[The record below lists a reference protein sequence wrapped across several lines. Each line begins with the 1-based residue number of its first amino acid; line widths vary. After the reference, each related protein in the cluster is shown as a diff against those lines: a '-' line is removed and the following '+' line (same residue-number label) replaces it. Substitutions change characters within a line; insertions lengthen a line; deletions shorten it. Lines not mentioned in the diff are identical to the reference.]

1 MRAKT
6 SLAIL
11 VPLTT
16 FCVGLVLWMS
26 GCDFTRVDEGA
37 DVALEDHLELLAN
50 ATTQEAAESA
60 LRGILNKT
68 EVGVRWRLELTPGDY
83 DAYTLSDDQFK
94 ALARAQ
100 AGFVSGDRSLG
111 KTISQ
116 VYNNVLAADADVRET
131 ADDPDVGISA
141 GVRAPIVV
149 SLAEMAMIF
158 EASAKAA
165 QKNPQ
170 EPANALLLTI
180 AAEGTSLPESIRRFS
195 PDHLLSPVQ
204 QFLFQIWFH
213 RNGPFM
219 APFLNVEVG
228 KVQDDVPARTPC
240 CGATPSQFTTLTL
253 QYKGGSSATVDADI
267 VIPPG
272 KAYPN
277 VFGPTVLQ
285 PNDIFTISGIG
296 LIRGSNGLNGTI
308 GNEVAI
314 NVNNAFNT
322 QIHTSCSVAVL
333 PGDVYGDFLVI
344 AVTTKTGGFCGN
356 LETCI
361 GACQAQLNTCLSTA
375 STPGEEAAC
384 RAQYRDCDQGCHDQG
399 GGGTP

>member
-11 VPLTT
+11 VPLTM
-16 FCVGLVLWMS
+16 FCLGLVLWMG

-37 DVALEDHLELLAN
+37 DVALEDHLALLAS

-60 LRGILNKT
+60 IRGILNKT
-68 EVGVRWRLELTPGDY
+68 EVGVRWRLELKPGEY

-94 ALARAQ
+94 ALAKAQ
-100 AGFVSGDRSLG
+100 SGFVSGDQSLG

-116 VYNNVLAADADVRET
+116 VYDNVLAADADVRKT

-149 SLAEMAMIF
+149 SLTELSMIF
-158 EASAKAA
+158 QASAKAA

-180 AAEGTSLPESIRRFS
+180 AAEGASLPEPVRRFS
-195 PDHLLSPVQ
+195 ADHILSPVQ
-204 QFLFQIWFH
+204 QFFLQIWFH

-219 APFLNVEVG
+219 ASFLSGVGVEAG
-228 KVQDDVPARTPC
+228 KTNSADNTPC
-240 CGATPSQFTTLTL
+240 CGEAPSKFTTLTL
-253 QYKGGSSATVDADI
+253 QYTGASSASVDVDI
-267 VIPPG
+267 VG
-272 KAYPN
+272 SMAVDN
-277 VFGPTVLQ
+277 VFESSLQ
-285 PNDIFTISGIG
+285 PDDIFTISGIG
-296 LIRGSNGLNGTI
+296 LDRGNPGFNGTI

-314 NVNNAFNT
+314 NVGGVENT
-322 QIHTSCSVAVL
+322 RIHTSCSTAVL
-333 PGDVYGDFLVI
+333 PGDIYGDFMVI

-361 GACQAQLNTCLSTA
+361 GACQAQLNTCISTA
-375 STPGEEAAC
+375 STPEEIEAC
-384 RAQYRDCDQGCHDQG
+384 RVQYRDCDQGCHDQG